1 MRRGGSPYNA
11 LSEGCSFRLSRSAAS
26 SLGSKEPRIV
36 AFEQYGRGLEG
47 PRAAQHISSPLVRP
61 RPIADRPGGGLLRA
75 VEPFRRWFPGFA
87 RRIRSRVLRRL
98 PGRALRFLARR
109 FLLFGVQ
116 FLGHRQRPHLGI
128 VPHALVLLRW
138 IGSAQRT

>member
-61 RPIADRPGGGLLRA
+61 RAVFSRTQTHPGPRAAALRA
-75 VEPFRRWFPGFA
+75 FWCRSPPGPPSSLEPIIQLEAMIDA
-87 RRIRSRVLRRL
+87 RIDK
-98 PGRALRFLARR
+98 ALAR
-109 FLLFGVQ
+109 
-116 FLGHRQRPHLGI
+116 
-128 VPHALVLLRW
+128 LVSLQEYERVRATYSPPL
-138 IGSAQRT
+138 IPV

>member
-61 RPIADRPGGGLLRA
+61 RAGRPSPRTPTHPGPRAAALRA
-75 VEPFRRWFPGFA
+75 FWCRSPPGPPSSLEPIIRLEAMIDA
-87 RRIRSRVLRRL
+87 RIDK
-98 PGRALRFLARR
+98 ALARLVSLQEYER
-109 FLLFGVQ
+109 VRATSSPAKRAFLM
-116 FLGHRQRPHLGI
+116 R
-128 VPHALVLLRW
+128 
-138 IGSAQRT
+138 